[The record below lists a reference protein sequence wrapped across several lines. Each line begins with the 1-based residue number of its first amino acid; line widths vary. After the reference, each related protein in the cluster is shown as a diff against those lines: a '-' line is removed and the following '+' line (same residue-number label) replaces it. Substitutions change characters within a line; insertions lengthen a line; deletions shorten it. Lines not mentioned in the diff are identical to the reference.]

1 MAKTVNGAFSY
12 LMSDIVN
19 LAKERTQKARDSRDA
34 VIDKINGLTDF
45 LKLDKSR
52 HLYFGSFSRRT
63 KIRPIDDIDIM
74 ICIDST
80 DLQLRNSDNIDI
92 QIMVKNTANTEE
104 LKTCCDRLYGYYPI
118 YILNSNRVK
127 NKLKTA
133 LSGLHDCRK
142 AELHSNQEAVTLEYS
157 TYEWNFDI
165 VPCIY
170 ISEYF
175 GQGYYLIP
183 NGKGNWK
190 KTDPRR
196 DRDKVTNENKRLEGK
211 LLDLIRLVK
220 YWGRI
225 SFGSWLPSYLLET
238 LVINYG
244 KNRISLNDYIDL
256 RFIDFLTWVQGK
268 IYGSIY
274 DMKDIQNNINNL
286 TFDQKSKFNNVVRQD
301 LQNSNIA
308 FEFERKQDHKQA
320 IEYWAKVFGKRFP
333 TFG

>member
-12 LMSDIVN
+12 FMSEIVN

-52 HLYFGSFSRRT
+52 HLYFGSFARRT

-80 DLQLRNSDNIDI
+80 DLMLSISGNSDI
-92 QIMVKNTANTEE
+92 QITLKNTVNTA
-104 LKTCCDRLYGYYPI
+104 LKACCDSTYGYYST
-118 YILNSNRVK
+118 YILNSNKVK
-127 NKLKTA
+127 NRLKAA

-170 ISEYF
+170 VSEYF

-183 NGKGNWK
+183 NGIGNWK

-196 DRDKVTNENKRLEGK
+196 DRDKVTNENRRLEGK

-225 SFGSWLPSYLLET
+225 SFGSWMPSYLLET

-244 KNRISLNDYIDL
+244 KNRTSLNDYIDL

-274 DMKDIQNNINNL
+274 DMKDMQGNINNL
-286 TFDQKSKFNNVVRQD
+286 TLDQKYKFNNVVQQG

-308 FEFERKQDHKQA
+308 FEFEKKQDHKQA
-320 IEYWAKVFGKRFP
+320 IEYWLKVFGMHFP